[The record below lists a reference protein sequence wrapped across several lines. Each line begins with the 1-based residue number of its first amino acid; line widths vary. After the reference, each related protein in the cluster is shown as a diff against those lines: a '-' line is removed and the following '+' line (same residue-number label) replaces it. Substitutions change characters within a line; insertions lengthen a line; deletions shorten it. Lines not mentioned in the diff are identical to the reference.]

1 MFLLFTCHMQQA
13 PANHVSFSPLLIS
26 SLVLLTTPLL
36 LLLFILPAELRGC
49 RRPNHHH
56 GADDLPEAAELGGAA
71 ELHVYL
77 PSVGGVVRR
86 QG

>member
-1 MFLLFTCHMQQA
+1 MQQA
-13 PANHVSFSPLLIS
+13 PANRVSFSPLLIS

-36 LLLFILPAELRGC
+36 LPPSFPLLLLFILPAELRGC
-49 RRPNHHH
+49 RRQNHHH
-56 GADDLPEAAELGGAA
+56 GADDLPEAAELCGAA